1 MLMVCES
8 ERESATEFLF
18 YAKNDDDGAD
28 LAAAV
33 VVVIVGGSV
42 GNNAL

>member
-1 MLMVCES
+1 MLMVYES
-8 ERESATEFLF
+8 ESESATEFLF
-18 YAKNDDDGAD
+18 YAKNDDGAD